1 MIFLYV
7 QVTLLKELKF
17 LNKTLTQIE
26 KIIDNKKDET
36 NSSRLNDNKLFN
48 KL

>member
-7 QVTLLKELKF
+7 QVALLKELNF